1 MSTQK
6 IPFLSLVL
14 LIVAAIASIRNF
26 PSAALFGP
34 SLIFFFILS
43 AIVFLIP
50 IALVSAELSASYP
63 EKGGV
68 YHWVRHAF
76 GEKWAMLAIW
86 LQWINTMI
94 WYPTILSFIG
104 GTAAYLVDPALAQN
118 PVYLALSILII
129 VWVLTFMSLF
139 GVRVS
144 AKVNDICAS
153 VGTVFPMLLL
163 IGLGIA
169 WVVSGQP
176 LQVHLSAS
184 SMIPS
189 FGQGS
194 GWVSLVAVMAS
205 FLGMELSGVH
215 VGDIR
220 NPQRNFPRA
229 VMSSAAFILFVM
241 LFGSMSIAFVV
252 PEHEIQLVSGVMQV
266 FTRFLTAFG
275 LGWSIPILTI
285 LIVIG
290 AIGGIINWLISPAK
304 GLLHAAEYGYLPRF
318 FMRQN
323 RYGAPPRIL
332 IAQAVIVSLFC
343 TVFLLAPSVNGFY
356 WFLMALSTEMYMIM
370 YILVFLSAL
379 VLRMRNPHPVDTFRV
394 PGGIIGMWIIA
405 LLGCCSSAAT
415 IAVTFWPPDNV
426 EVGEPIHYAMT
437 IFGGSVLALL
447 PVFLF
452 FQYQKRQA
460 TQLAPN

>member
-1 MSTQK
+1 MALKK

-50 IALVSAELSASYP
+50 IALISAELSASFP
-63 EKGGV
+63 TEGGV

-104 GTAAYLVDPALAQN
+104 GTAAYLIDPALAQN
-118 PVYLALSILII
+118 PIYLTLSILTI
-129 VWVLTFMSLF
+129 VWMLTFMSMF
-139 GVRVS
+139 GIRVS
-144 AKVNDICAS
+144 AKVNDFCAT

-163 IGLGIA
+163 IALGVA
-169 WVVSGQP
+169 WVISGQP
-176 LQVHLSAS
+176 LQVHLDAS
-184 SMIPS
+184 TIIPS
-189 FGQGS
+189 LSQLS
-194 GWVSLVAVMAS
+194 SWVALVAIMSS
-205 FLGMELSGVH
+205 FLGIELSGVH
-215 VGDIR
+215 VSDID

-229 VMSSAAFILFVM
+229 VMSAAGFILFVM

-252 PEHEIQLVSGVMQV
+252 PAHEIQLVSGVMQV

-275 LGWSIPILTI
+275 LQWCIPVLTV

-290 AIGGIINWLISPAK
+290 SIGGIINWLISPAK
-304 GLLHAAEYGYLPRF
+304 GLMNASQYGYLPRF
-318 FMRQN
+318 FMKQN
-323 RYGAPPRIL
+323 GYGAPTRIL
-332 IAQAVIVSLFC
+332 FSQAVFVSLFC
-343 TVFLLAPSVNGFY
+343 VTFLMVPSINGFY

-370 YILVFLSAL
+370 YVLLFLSAL
-379 VLRMRNPHPVDTFRV
+379 VLRIRNPRPTQTFRV
-394 PGGIIGMWIIA
+394 PGGLLGMWIIV
-405 LLGCCSSAAT
+405 LLGCCASAAT

-426 EVGEPIHYAMT
+426 ELGEPIRYVWL
-437 IFGGSVLALL
+437 ILGGNILAIL

-452 FQYQKRQA
+452 FQYRKS
-460 TQLAPN
+460 QLKSSAH